1 MKVIRITHDI
11 YVQLKLGGAIWW
23 EQTEK
28 TASGKIGGIVEV
40 QYWSTAIDCHTFE
53 CKITQIIR
61 TANSNK
67 YIYRLVINK

>member
-1 MKVIRITHDI
+1 MKVIQVNRETYI
-11 YVQLKLGGAIWW
+11 QLKLGGAIWW
-23 EQTEK
+23 EQTES

-40 QYWSTAIDCHTFE
+40 QYWYTPTDVHTFE